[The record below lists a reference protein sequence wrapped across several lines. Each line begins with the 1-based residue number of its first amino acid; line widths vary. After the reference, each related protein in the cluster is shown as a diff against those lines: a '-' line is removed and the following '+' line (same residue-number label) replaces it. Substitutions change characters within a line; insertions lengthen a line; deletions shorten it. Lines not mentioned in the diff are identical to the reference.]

1 MYTLDATLA
10 AVLASGAPT
19 MLVRLVALDA
29 HLTETASFALSA
41 QAVTSGSATADL
53 ARDARRS
60 ASLEVTATVPA
71 TMLVQGSVLRIETG
85 ALVASGPAYVPL
97 VTGFVTAGN
106 VSMSSGLTSVTVES
120 FLSACRQEA
129 GVTIHLPMGM
139 TLVTALH
146 TLIDPVLPFV
156 DWVVDGTAIERTLG
170 SDVPVLP
177 TDSRL
182 DVALRLARAVGCEM
196 YDDRIG
202 RIVVRAR
209 QDPATQET
217 ARTMTLPVSLDRGFS
232 RPPVNAQGVEASP
245 GVGEPFYILEE
256 ITDPGHPWH
265 KDRIGLRMAPMIRS
279 DAIPDPDAARALAR
293 SWLAG
298 RMLRADELT
307 STEQV
312 RHLDL
317 DEGDVVAREE
327 AITGTSGRYVI
338 QSISYPIASAEVRI
352 TDRAALPLFLEDG

>member
-1 MYTLDATLA
+1 
-10 AVLASGAPT
+10 
-19 MLVRLVALDA
+19 
-29 HLTETASFALSA
+29 
-41 QAVTSGSATADL
+41 
-53 ARDARRS
+53 
-60 ASLEVTATVPA
+60 
-71 TMLVQGSVLRIETG
+71 
-85 ALVASGPAYVPL
+85 
-97 VTGFVTAGN
+97 
-106 VSMSSGLTSVTVES
+106 
-120 FLSACRQEA
+120 
-129 GVTIHLPMGM
+129 
-139 TLVTALH
+139 
-146 TLIDPVLPFV
+146 VLPFV

-279 DAIPDPDAARALAR
+279 DAIPDPDAARAL
-293 SWLAG
+293 
-298 RMLRADELT
+298 T